1 MQLKI
6 FITGFYILLF
16 SALTNAQIKSQQE
29 CVYDG
34 EVRSGNITMPDEMYP
49 DQKGEVRI
57 TVRNVGTCTWH
68 PQDVEVRVFIKKGPS
83 GSPIQRDE
91 LLPSSGETL
100 YPPTT
105 AYNEGA
111 TVRYSIEAPYYLGE
125 YTLEFTLMYKGQKF
139 GDLNVTKVV
148 KIVPKK

>member
-1 MQLKI
+1 MKI
-6 FITGFYILLF
+6 KFFIIGFYILLF
-16 SALTNAQIKSQQE
+16 STLTNAQIKSQQE

-34 EVRSGNITMPDEMYP
+34 EVRASNITIPSEMYP
-49 DQKGEVRI
+49 DQKAEVRI

-68 PQDVEVRVFIKKGPS
+68 PQDVEVRVSIKKGPS

-91 LLPSSGETL
+91 LLPSSSETL

-105 AYNEGA
+105 AYGESA
-111 TVRYSIEAPYYLGE
+111 TVRYGIEAPYYLGE
-125 YTLEFTLMYKGQKF
+125 YTLEFALMYKGQKF
-139 GDLNVTKVV
+139 GDMGVTKVI

>member
-1 MQLKI
+1 MKI
-6 FITGFYILLF
+6 KFAIAAAAALLF
-16 SALTNAQIKSQQE
+16 SGLSRAQLKSQQE

-34 EVRSGNITMPDEMYP
+34 QFSSSNISMPTEMYP
-49 DQKGEVRI
+49 DQKAEVRV

-68 PQDVEVRVFIKKGPS
+68 PQDVELRVSIKKGPS

-91 LLPSSGETL
+91 LLPSSSETL

-105 AYNEGA
+105 TAGESA
-111 TVRYSIEAPYYLGE
+111 TVRYGIEAPYYLGPYE
-125 YTLEFTLMYKGQKF
+125 LEFVLMYKGQKF
-139 GDLNVTKVV
+139 GELGVTKSI